1 MRSTAALSLLGL
13 ALALSAC
20 GSQDGGGDPV
30 KRVDAASLDAQ
41 DAAAAE
47 EADAILRVDEVVLR
61 NPDLSTLARA
71 IKSAELNAA
80 LAAETPMTL
89 FAPDNGGFDKLG
101 VDSLAELLLPANKG
115 RLGQVLTYHVIPG
128 RLSVAD
134 LRKQIADKGG
144 SVEIVTL
151 EGQRLNVSV
160 ELDQLRL
167 SDASGNVG
175 SVTQGDLKASNG
187 MVHVIDSVLGP
198 QERAKQAEAPAATA
212 AAAAPGE

>member
-198 QERAKQAEAPAATA
+198 QQRSSQQAAKPEAAEAEA
-212 AAAAPGE
+212 E

>member
-198 QERAKQAEAPAATA
+198 QQRSSQQPAKPEAAEAEA
-212 AAAAPGE
+212 E